1 MIESV
6 MDHIAYELNKDPI
19 QVRLANVESSNDT
32 MPQIVKEMK
41 SISEY
46 EERKKAV
53 EDFNSV
59 SYFSDYAFVQF
70 MFVST
75 YFL

>member
-19 QVRLANVESSNDT
+19 QVRLANVKSGNDT
-32 MPQIVKEMK
+32 MAQIVTEMK
-41 SISEY
+41 SIADY

-59 SYFSDYAFVQF
+59 SYLYKVTFCPVHIC
-70 MFVST
+70 VN
-75 YFL
+75 